1 MSVSHLLQ
9 IPKSMK
15 KDLAVAAI
23 SQVGRKICDW
33 TAAIAIPSAD
43 QTLMDP
49 LTFRTA
55 LANVKIQ
62 QPVNYQYLHKYG
74 QRYWRQPENTQNPK
88 HKETST
94 NVEATLF
101 TTNKEGTCAM

>member
-1 MSVSHLLQ
+1 MRKFGCSEHCVHTGA
-9 IPKSMK
+9 M
-15 KDLAVAAI
+15 LALYVAY
-23 SQVGRKICDW
+23 
-33 TAAIAIPSAD
+33 
-43 QTLMDP
+43 
-49 LTFRTA
+49 F
-55 LANVKIQ
+55 VKIQ

-74 QRYWRQPENTQNPK
+74 QQYWRQPENTQNPK